1 MIMETT
7 EKRTVIYARYSCEK
21 QTEQSIEGQLR
32 VCHEFAER
40 NGYIIVHE
48 YIDRAVSGKTDKR
61 EQFQQMLKDSANKE
75 FNYVLVYK
83 LDRFARNRYDS
94 AINKA
99 TLKKN
104 GVKVLSACE
113 QITDTPEGI
122 ILEAM
127 IEGMAEFYSA
137 ELSQKVK
144 RGMRESCLKGNAA
157 GIQPIFGYCIVDK
170 KYQIVPHE
178 AEIVRKMFDDYVN
191 GTTIKEIKIW
201 LEESGIRTHKGSRFS
216 FGRISSMLRNQKYI
230 GKCEYAG
237 EVYDNIIMPIVDEL
251 TFNRAQELLALNT
264 HKSGR
269 VRAGEKFILS
279 GKIICSHC
287 GALYN
292 GESGTCRNG
301 DIHYFYKCRRKK
313 EGKDK
318 CCSHAVPKHVM
329 EDSVYK
335 TVMSA
340 LKDEAFLRRVAEQ
353 AVEIHNKQITEKPE
367 LKILRRQLAE
377 TEEMLNNITMA
388 ICKGIFNEY
397 TQSKMSEL
405 TLLKTQLVAKIAD
418 EEANNI
424 KSLQVEMLMDFFH
437 KSVLAIECAED
448 PTNLDKCKKLFD
460 ALIKEIIFDGESI
473 LSYLKQAICRTIR
486 QRTSKKKSPEPNAM
500 NFALGSRHFVL
511 VTRIQSYSNIQIPF
525 NSYLNLI
532 KIVLVHHKF

>member
-1 MIMETT
+1 MEST

-40 NGYIIVHE
+40 NGYVIVRE

-61 EQFQQMLKDSANKE
+61 EQFQQMLKDSAKQG

-104 GVKVLSACE
+104 GVKILSACE
-113 QITDTPEGI
+113 QITDSPEGI
-122 ILEAM
+122 ILESM
-127 IEGMAEFYSA
+127 LEGMAEYYSA

-144 RGMRESCLKGNAA
+144 RGMREICLKGNAA
-157 GIQPIFGYCIVDK
+157 GIQPIYGYRIVDK
-170 KYQIVPHE
+170 KYQVIPEE
-178 AEIVRKMFDDYVN
+178 AEVIRKMFDDYVN
-191 GTTIKEIKIW
+191 GTSIKEIKTW
-201 LEESGIRTHKGSRFS
+201 FEKSGIRTHKSNRFS
-216 FGRISSMLRNQKYI
+216 FGRISDMLRNQKYI
-230 GKCEYAG
+230 GKCQYAG

-251 TFNRAQELLALNT
+251 TFNRAQEMLAVNS

-301 DIHYFYKCRRKK
+301 EIHYFYRCRRKK

-318 CCSHAVPKHVM
+318 CCSHAVPKQLF

-335 TVMSA
+335 AVMTA
-340 LKDEAFLRRVAEQ
+340 LKDETFLRRVAEQ
-353 AVEIHNKQITEKPE
+353 AVEIH
-367 LKILRRQLAE
+367 
-377 TEEMLNNITMA
+377 MA
-388 ICKGIFNEY
+388 ICKGIYNEY
-397 TQSKMSEL
+397 TQNKMSEL
-405 TLLKTQLVAKIAD
+405 ALLKTQLVAKIAD
-418 EEANNI
+418 MEADNI
-424 KSLQVEMLMDFFH
+424 KPLQVEMLMDFFH
-437 KSVLAIECAED
+437 KSVSAIECAED
-448 PTNLDKCKKLFD
+448 PTNLDKRKKLFD
-460 ALIKEIIFDGESI
+460 TLIKEIILDGEK
-473 LSYLKQAICRTIR
+473 YL
-486 QRTSKKKSPEPNAM
+486 
-500 NFALGSRHFVL
+500 
-511 VTRIQSYSNIQIPF
+511 
-525 NSYLNLI
+525 
-532 KIVLVHHKF
+532 IVLKTCNLPNYPTNDEQKEKSRAESEKLRTRFETLPFGDPNGIRTHDTTVKGWCLNRLTMGPFLLKSAVSRVFW

>member
-1 MIMETT
+1 MLKGYRIISVEAADIYKPEQEYGVAVGYKLPDVKSDAYFWLFKNKLDYSLDSIEI
-7 EKRTVIYARYSCEK
+7 EKAYTRIFRKKFSFVDEHKNSYTLAVVNVNYTYKPAYGKPVYARYSCEK

-40 NGYIIVHE
+40 NGYVVVHE

-61 EQFQQMLKDSANKE
+61 EQFQRMLQDSAKKE
-75 FNYVLVYK
+75 FDYVLVYK

-113 QITDTPEGI
+113 QITDSPEGI
-122 ILEAM
+122 ILESM
-127 IEGMAEFYSA
+127 IEGMAEYYSA
-137 ELSQKVK
+137 ELSQ
-144 RGMRESCLKGNAA
+144 N
-157 GIQPIFGYCIVDK
+157 K
-170 KYQIVPHE
+170 KYQIVPQE

-191 GTTIKEIKIW
+191 GTTIKEIKTW
-201 LEESGIRTHKGSRFS
+201 LDESGIRTHTGHSFS
-216 FGRISSMLRNQKYI
+216 IGRVSDMLRNQKYI
-230 GKCEYAG
+230 GKCKYDG

-251 TFNRAQELLALNT
+251 TFNRAQEMLVVNS

-301 DIHYFYKCRRKK
+301 DVHYFYKCRRKN

-318 CCSHAVPKHVM
+318 CCSHAVPKHVF

-335 TVMSA
+335 TIITA
-340 LKDEAFLRRVAEQ
+340 LKDETFLRHVAEQ
-353 AVEIHNKQITEKPE
+353 AVEIHNRQIVEKPE

-377 TEEMLNNITMA
+377 TEDMLNNITMA

-397 TQSKMSEL
+397 ANQ
-405 TLLKTQLVAKIAD
+405 D
-418 EEANNI
+418 ERA
-424 KSLQVEMLMDFFH
+424 
-437 KSVLAIECAED
+437 
-448 PTNLDKCKKLFD
+448 
-460 ALIKEIIFDGESI
+460 
-473 LSYLKQAICRTIR
+473 Y
-486 QRTSKKKSPEPNAM
+486 TS
-500 NFALGSRHFVL
+500 
-511 VTRIQSYSNIQIPF
+511 
-525 NSYLNLI
+525 
-532 KIVLVHHKF
+532 

>member
-216 FGRISSMLRNQKYI
+216 FGRISDMLRNQKYI
-230 GKCEYAG
+230 GKCQYAG

-318 CCSHAVPKHVM
+318 CCSHAVPKQAM

-335 TVMSA
+335 AVMLA

-397 TQSKMSEL
+397 TQNKMSEL

-418 EEANNI
+418 EESNNI
-424 KSLQVEMLMDFFH
+424 KPLQVEMLMEFFH

-448 PTNLDKCKKLFD
+448 PTNLDKRKKLFD
-460 ALIKEIIFDGESI
+460 ALIKEIIFDGEK
-473 LSYLKQAICRTIR
+473 YL
-486 QRTSKKKSPEPNAM
+486 
-500 NFALGSRHFVL
+500 
-511 VTRIQSYSNIQIPF
+511 
-525 NSYLNLI
+525 
-532 KIVLVHHKF
+532 IVLKTSNMPNYPTTDEQKEKSRTECDELRTRFETLRFGDPCGNRTAVQGKKGVF

>member
-1 MIMETT
+1 MEAI

-61 EQFQQMLKDSANKE
+61 EQFQRMLQDSAKKE
-75 FNYVLVYK
+75 FDYVLVYK

-113 QITDTPEGI
+113 QITDSPEGI
-122 ILEAM
+122 ILESM
-127 IEGMAEFYSA
+127 IEGMAEYYSA

-157 GIQPIFGYCIVDK
+157 GIKPIYGYCIVDK
-170 KYQIVPHE
+170 KYQIVPQE

-191 GTTIKEIKIW
+191 GTTIKEIKTW
-201 LEESGIRTHKGSRFS
+201 LDESGIRTHTGNRFS
-216 FGRISSMLRNQKYI
+216 FGRVSDMLRNQKYI
-230 GKCEYAG
+230 GKCKYDG

-251 TFNRAQELLALNT
+251 TFARAQEMLVVNS

-279 GKIICSHC
+279 GKVVCSHC
-287 GALYN
+287 SALYN

-313 EGKDK
+313 EGANK
-318 CCSHAVPKHVM
+318 CCSHAVPKHVL

-335 TVMSA
+335 TIMTV

-353 AVEIHNKQITEKPE
+353 AVEIHNKQIVEKPE

-377 TEEMLNNITMA
+377 TEDMLNNITMA

-405 TLLKTQLVAKIAD
+405 TLLKTQLVAKIAE
-418 EEANNI
+418 EEANNV
-424 KSLQVEMLMDFFH
+424 KPLQIEMLMDFFR
-437 KSVLAIECAED
+437 KSILAIECAED
-448 PTNLDKCKKLFD
+448 PTNLDKRKKLFD
-460 ALIKEIIFDGESI
+460 TLIKEIIFDGEK
-473 LSYLKQAICRTIR
+473 YL
-486 QRTSKKKSPEPNAM
+486 
-500 NFALGSRHFVL
+500 
-511 VTRIQSYSNIQIPF
+511 
-525 NSYLNLI
+525 
-532 KIVLVHHKF
+532 IVLKTSNMPNYPTTDEQKEKSRAECDELRTRFETLRFGDPAGNRTRD